1 MRRML
6 MVVLVVAACGAAW
19 AVDLNLPP
27 GKWWERPAVVER
39 LKLVE
44 EQQDRIHGLVYE
56 HSLRM
61 IDLKADLDREELKL
75 RNSVEQD
82 RLDAEQVRA
91 AFTAFQGARGKL
103 EMERFELLLSIRQV
117 LTSEQ
122 WQELQSLH
130 RDMKR
135 MRQEGGARGDRR
147 RQVPGQRPDNG
158 ERPG

>member
-6 MVVLVVAACGAAW
+6 MVVLMVAASGSAW
-19 AVDLNLPP
+19 AVEFNLPP
-27 GKWWERPAVVER
+27 GKWWERPVVVER
-39 LKLVE
+39 LKLSE

-75 RNSVEQD
+75 RNSVERDQ
-82 RLDAEQVRA
+82 LDAERVRA

-117 LTSEQ
+117 LAFEQ
-122 WQELQSLH
+122 WKALQSLH
-130 RDMKR
+130 QDMKR
-135 MRQEGGARGDRR
+135 MRQEGGARGDRW
-147 RQVPGQRPDNG
+147 RQSPGPRPDPG